1 MNQIR
6 LGAARQHLDAVL
18 IYETFSKENRSE
30 NILALADVT
39 ILGGFILP
47 SQNHDVQGFADAV
60 LIDVI
65 QGYPYGTLQTVV
77 DKQTEV
83 SSSWGWGPA
92 RRDDAFSQTAQ
103 LQAAKQLSDE
113 AYTMFGKL
121 RLELAE
127 KRAN

>member
-1 MNQIR
+1 M
-6 LGAARQHLDAVL
+6 L
-18 IYETFSKENRSE
+18 IYETFSRENRSE

-39 ILGGFILP
+39 ILGGFLLP

-65 QGYPYGTLQTVV
+65 QGYPYGTVQATV

-83 SSSWGWGPA
+83 ASAWGWGAA
-92 RRDDAFSQTAQ
+92 RWDDAFSEKVK
-103 LQAAKQLSDE
+103 LQAAKQLADE